1 MRRTALLGPIF
12 ALTLALPGC
21 TGVDDF
27 LDHTFSLTDNPNR
40 PIGDSLNMRRVQ
52 GMSASAAAVTPQTGN
67 VWPRGVDRMPTLQ
80 DIESDRSSSPRPANS
95 RPANPRVGNLLP
107 APQGLPDTAPS
118 PVASTPPQPGPPSA
132 SNPTDTS
139 PIAVRPERYRTV
151 STPAGT
157 DIVVPNGNGTAT
169 LMRSN
174 GTMETVPN
182 PR

>member
-95 RPANPRVGNLLP
+95 RLNTQRLQSRFGLS
-107 APQGLPDTAPS
+107 LPDWREGVDEVIDS
-118 PVASTPPQPGPPSA
+118 L
-132 SNPTDTS
+132 
-139 PIAVRPERYRTV
+139 PIPHRP
-151 STPAGT
+151 
-157 DIVVPNGNGTAT
+157 
-169 LMRSN
+169 
-174 GTMETVPN
+174 
-182 PR
+182 